1 MAGQGQRR
9 YSPNMTDPDADIA
22 PVVLINVFKVQ
33 PEKQDELLDMLAE
46 LTRAQVNLPGFISA
60 TLHRGLNGKTVAN
73 QAVWRS
79 VEDWKAMTRN
89 AAVSAAMLPIMAIA
103 TFEPNLYEAGE
114 VIE

>member
-1 MAGQGQRR
+1 M
-9 YSPNMTDPDADIA
+9 DADDA

-33 PEKQDELLDMLAE
+33 PEKQDELIELLAA
-46 LTRAQVNLPGFISA
+46 LTRAQVGLPGFVSA

-73 QAVWRS
+73 HAVWRS

-89 AAVSAAMLPIMAIA
+89 EAVAAAMVPIMAIA

-114 VIE
+114 VIG

>member
-1 MAGQGQRR
+1 
-9 YSPNMTDPDADIA
+9 MTDTDATIDPDPV

-33 PEKQDELLDMLAE
+33 PDRQDALIDLLTAM
-46 LTRAQVNLPGFISA
+46 TRAQVGLPGFVSA

-73 QAVWRS
+73 HAVWRS
-79 VEDWKAMTRN
+79 VADWKAMTRN
-89 AAVSAAMLPIMAIA
+89 PAVAAAMSPIMAIA

>member
-1 MAGQGQRR
+1 
-9 YSPNMTDPDADIA
+9 MTDTDPPIDAEIDA

-33 PEKQDELLDMLAE
+33 PEKQDALIEMLAAM
-46 LTRAQVNLPGFISA
+46 TRAQVGLPGFVSA

-73 QAVWRS
+73 HAVWRS
-79 VEDWKAMTRN
+79 VEDWKAMTRDPGV
-89 AAVSAAMLPIMAIA
+89 AAAMSPIMAIA

>member
-1 MAGQGQRR
+1 
-9 YSPNMTDPDADIA
+9 MTDAAAHSDADTA

-33 PEKQDELLDMLAE
+33 PDRQDDLLEMLAE
-46 LTRAQVNLPGFISA
+46 LTRAQVGLPGFVSA
-60 TLHRGLNGKTVAN
+60 TLHRGLNGKTVVN

-79 VEDWKAMTRN
+79 VEDWKAMTRTP
-89 AAVSAAMLPIMAIA
+89 AVSVAMLPIMAIA

>member
-1 MAGQGQRR
+1 M
-9 YSPNMTDPDADIA
+9 DADHA

-33 PEKQDELLDMLAE
+33 PEKQDELIDLLTV
-46 LTRAQVNLPGFISA
+46 LTRAQVGLPGFVSA

-73 QAVWRS
+73 HAVWRS

-89 AAVSAAMLPIMAIA
+89 SAVADAMAPIMAIA

-114 VIE
+114 VIT

>member
-1 MAGQGQRR
+1 
-9 YSPNMTDPDADIA
+9 MTDTAAQTDADTA

-33 PEKQDELLDMLAE
+33 PDRQDELLDMLAE
-46 LTRAQVNLPGFISA
+46 LTRAQVGLPGFISA
-60 TLHRGLNGKTVAN
+60 TLHRGLNGKTVVN

-89 AAVSAAMLPIMAIA
+89 DAVSTAMLPIMAIA

>member
-1 MAGQGQRR
+1 
-9 YSPNMTDPDADIA
+9 MTEPDADIA

-33 PEKQDELLDMLAE
+33 PEKQDELLEMLAT
-46 LTRAQVNLPGFISA
+46 LTRAQVGLPGFVSA

-89 AAVSAAMLPIMAIA
+89 DAVSKAMLPIMAIA

>member
-9 YSPNMTDPDADIA
+9 YSAAMSDADNA
-22 PVVLINVFKVQ
+22 PVVLINTFKVQ
-33 PEKQDELLDMLAE
+33 PEKQDELLELLVT
-46 LTRAQVNLPGFISA
+46 LTRAQVGLPGFISA
-60 TLHRGLNGKTVAN
+60 TLHRGLNGRTVAN

-89 AAVSAAMLPIMAIA
+89 DAVSTAMLPILAIA

>member
-1 MAGQGQRR
+1 
-9 YSPNMTDPDADIA
+9 MTDPDADIA

>member
-1 MAGQGQRR
+1 
-9 YSPNMTDPDADIA
+9 MTDTDADIA

-33 PEKQDELLDMLAE
+33 PEKQDELIDLLVA
-46 LTRAQVNLPGFISA
+46 LTRAQVGLPGFISA

-73 QAVWRS
+73 HAVWRS
-79 VEDWKAMTRN
+79 AEDWKAMTRN
-89 AAVSAAMLPIMAIA
+89 PAVVAAMSPIMAIA